1 MDLTQILPNMV
12 PFVGTVGIQVDSIE
26 PGTATATLP
35 YRTEVGNHMGTAH
48 AGAVYSLGETASGGV
63 LLSVFA
69 DQLGSAYIALKSAQ
83 VKHHK
88 ARPGDVVAQATLVG
102 DAAATRAAYEAT
114 GKADFDVQVDLNVG
128 DTRIAEVLYTWA
140 VRKPR

>member
-1 MDLTQILPNMV
+1 MDLTQILPNLV
-12 PFVGTVGIQVDSIE
+12 PFVGTVGIQVDTIE
-26 PGTATATLP
+26 PGSATATLP
-35 YRTEVGNHMGTAH
+35 YRNEVGNHMGTAH
-48 AGAVYSLGETASGGV
+48 AGAVYSLGETAAGGV

-69 DQLGSAYIALKSAQ
+69 DQMSSAYIALKSAH

-88 ARPGDVVAQATLVG
+88 ARPGDVVAQAKLVG
-102 DAAATRAAYEAT
+102 DAAAMRAAYDAD
-114 GKADFDVQVDLNVG
+114 GKADFDVHVDLNVG